1 MTAARSGDTG
11 AGLSPEHR
19 KRRPRFPESS
29 LLTRR
34 QVCSGW
40 RVGEDLGTRRASWG
54 VGTEVWGAWSFLGHG
69 DRALGCTEL
78 PGAWGQRSGVQ
89 GPLRACRKGCRWASQ
104 VGMEAGRTLEVQTPP
119 AALLSAGP
127 VSLHSGRGWPSR
139 RLCWGSLV
147 WRPGQ
152 RVCVAG
158 VTGWQTAVCH

>member
-1 MTAARSGDTG
+1 M
-11 AGLSPEHR
+11 
-19 KRRPRFPESS
+19 
-29 LLTRR
+29 
-34 QVCSGW
+34 
-40 RVGEDLGTRRASWG
+40 GEDLGTRRASWD